1 MMKKRLSLFSA
12 LTISLTFAFSQDYWQ
27 QEVNY
32 NIQVT
37 LDDQAHFLH
46 GHVAFEYIN
55 HSPDALDFIYVHLWP
70 NAYDNG
76 NTALAKQLYQDGN
89 DIMKYITEE
98 NRGYIDSLHFKGDE
112 IDLKWEFDPEHI
124 DIAKVHLSKP
134 LKSGQRVT
142 IQTPFRVKIPS
153 GKISRL
159 GHVGESYQITQW
171 YPKPAVYDKNGWHQ
185 MPYLT
190 QGEFYSEYGSFDVEI
205 TLPKNYVVGA
215 TGDLQ
220 TATEIQFLDSLAEEG
235 QQLIDGLGPQ
245 KGFKRGGVTP
255 FPASSSE
262 TKTLRYLQS
271 NVHDFAWFADKRYA
285 VLKGQVALPHSKK
298 LVTSCAMFVPS
309 NAAVWKN
316 SIEYIND
323 GTYYYSLW
331 NGDYPYNH
339 VTAVDGTISAGGGME
354 YPNVTVIGNA
364 SSELELEIVIV
375 HEVGHNWFYGIL
387 GSNERDHGW
396 MDEGLNTLNEVRY
409 IMTKYPENTYL
420 ADMLGGGG
428 FNFHGLCYHDFNDVT
443 YRTVAALGV
452 DQPIQTHSAE
462 FRSINYGVIMYQKT
476 GLVFDYLK
484 YYLGEDRFDD
494 AMRSYYDEWKF
505 KHPQPDDIRKSLE
518 KSTGEDLGWLF
529 EQLIEKTNHV
539 DFKIQRVRQKNGKT
553 EVVLKNVGNVDGPM
567 PVSAMN
573 ADEVVVTQWTK
584 PGVKKEKLIFDQ
596 TYTAFRI
603 DPMQQIPEVNRQNNN
618 WNKEQLLNKIE
629 PLNYRMF
636 VGYNRADENNHFV
649 LPLVGANAYDKFMIG
664 GLFHNF
670 ALAPNNFRYFV
681 APMYSVG
688 RNMVSGIGE
697 LSYYK
702 FSKNDRLK
710 YTQYGLSVKSFK
722 DEDSFD
728 GNQSFFA
735 VASPYV
741 TWLLTNEQ
749 KRNPWEHRITLLS
762 LNKRTA
768 RGTTMVDEL
777 GGYLSYRTNFK
788 NRDNVLVA
796 QIRND
801 YVENMTNGDQMGRI
815 TADGTY
821 QYRYKKQGKSRWMEV
836 RGFVGGNYLFET
848 STGGNAYRY
857 GMALGG
863 MNGFQ
868 DVFVEEYFL
877 NRTATSGLFQNQR
890 VENMGGF
897 RTTSDETLM
906 SIGWMASTN
915 VFVELPF
922 AFKGLGV
929 FTDAGMIV
937 ANGARTGFA
946 NTGLGFRISDV
957 FGVYFPL
964 WATENIAGSNLFDNY
979 GDKIRFSLHL
989 NIVNSGKIRDVLMR

>member
-1 MMKKRLSLFSA
+1 MKL
-12 LTISLTFAFSQDYWQ
+12 ILTFLFLATFLFGFAQGYWQ

-32 NIQVT
+32 KIQVS
-37 LDDQAHFLH
+37 LDDRQHFLH
-46 GHVAFEYIN
+46 GHVSFEYIN
-55 HSPDALDFIYVHLWP
+55 NSPDELSFIYVHLWP
-70 NAYDNG
+70 NAYDNP

-89 DIMKYITEE
+89 DIMKFLKEE
-98 NRGYIDSLHFKGDE
+98 DRGFIDSLGFNTAGM
-112 IDLKWEFDPEHI
+112 DLKWEYDPVHI
-124 DIAKVHLSKP
+124 DIAKVYLSKP

-153 GKISRL
+153 GRISRL

-171 YPKPAVYDKNGWHQ
+171 YPKPAVYDRNGWHQ

-220 TATEIQFLDSLAEEG
+220 TPSEVAFLDSMALEG
-235 QQLIDGLGPQ
+235 QRMIDSLGP
-245 KGFKRGGVTP
+245 KVGGRRIASTTP
-255 FPASSSE
+255 FPESSGE
-262 TKTLRYLQS
+262 TKILRYVQS
-271 NVHDFAWFADKRYA
+271 NVHDFAWFADKRFA
-285 VLKGQVALPHSKK
+285 VLKGQVGLPHSKK
-298 LVTSCAMFVPS
+298 LVTSWAMFVPT
-309 NAAVWKN
+309 NAHTWKN

-409 IMTKYPENTYL
+409 IMTKYPDNNYL
-420 ADMLGGGG
+420 ADMVAGGK

-443 YRTVAALGV
+443 YRTVAALGI
-452 DQPIQTHSAE
+452 DQPIQTHSAD

-484 YYLGEDRFDD
+484 YYLGEERFDN

-505 KHPQPDDIRKSLE
+505 KHPQPEDIRRSIE
-518 KSTGEDLGWLF
+518 KSTGENLGWLF

-539 DFKIQRVRQKNGKT
+539 DYKISSVRRKNGKT
-553 EVVLKNVGNVDGPM
+553 EVVVRNVGYVDGPI

-573 ADEVVVTQWTK
+573 GDEVVETK
-584 PGVKKEKLIFDQ
+584 WSQPGAKKEKLIFDKE
-596 TYTAFRI
+596 YTALRI
-603 DPMQQIPEVNRQNNN
+603 DPNTQIPEVNRQNNS
-618 WNKEQLLNKIE
+618 WNKNQLFNKIE
-629 PLNYRMF
+629 PLNYRMLF
-636 VGYNRADENNHFV
+636 GYNRADESNHFV
-649 LPLVGANAYDKFMIG
+649 LPMIGTNAYDQFMIG

-681 APMYSVG
+681 APMYSIG

-702 FSKNDRLK
+702 FSNFDRLK
-710 YTQYGLSVKSFK
+710 YTQYGVSLKSFK
-722 DEDSFD
+722 DEDSFIRND
-728 GNQSFFA
+728 SYFA
-735 VASPYV
+735 VAAPYV
-741 TWLLTNEQ
+741 MWLFTNEQ
-749 KRNPWEHRITLLS
+749 KRNPWEHRFMLSS
-762 LNKRTA
+762 LNKRTV
-768 RGTTMVDEL
+768 RGLTTIDEL
-777 GGYLSYRTNFK
+777 GGFFEYRVNFK
-788 NRDNVLVA
+788 NRDNIVVGKL
-796 QIRND
+796 RND
-801 YVENMTNGDQMGRI
+801 YVENRANGDQLGRL
-815 TADGTY
+815 TTEGTY
-821 QYRYKKQGKSRWMEV
+821 QYRYKKKNNSRWIEV
-836 RGFVGGNYLFET
+836 RGFLGSNYLFET
-848 STGGNAYRY
+848 STPGNAYRY

-868 DVFVEEYFL
+868 DIFVEEYFF

-906 SIGWMASTN
+906 TTGIMATTN
-915 VFVELPF
+915 LYFELPIPV
-922 AFKGLGV
+922 KGLGI
-929 FTDAGMIV
+929 FADAGMISS
-937 ANGARTGFA
+937 NGSTTSFA
-946 NTGLGFRISDV
+946 NIGLGFRISDM

-964 WATENIAGSNLFDNY
+964 WATSNIAGTNLFDNY

-989 NIVNSGKIRDVLMR
+989 NVANTGKIRELLMR